1 MATNPT
7 VGALPTVIPPGVT
20 ADPTAQQ
27 EYISALDKVVE
38 ALEKRNK
45 INYFNVAGQ
54 FFDPGRTGSFGEAAG
69 RASTAMG
76 KEIEAQQ
83 AAAPSIA
90 LMRAQLAGQ
99 KYTLQNDAKALQII
113 ADNLGIEPQNAQQA
127 LSKGDLTP
135 SQIAK
140 IPQLYPIIATLSPA
154 RAEMLKNMHGM
165 LVESN
170 KVGADIGR
178 GTMDAV
184 KIVLETPGALPL
196 LPKMFTQGI
205 PGQATQP
212 TQAAPQGLGFN
223 PPAQGAVVSSPFG
236 QRTDPVDRTKTAM
249 HNGIDFAA
257 PNGAPVQ
264 AVLPGEVKFVGP
276 KGGFGNTIEIQH
288 KDGSTS
294 YYAHLDQVKVKPG
307 DVIREGAEIGTVG
320 STGKSTGAHVEFG
333 LRDKNNQPID
343 PTLLFKP
350 ATAAQPQGTQV
361 ASLTSPEGLGLKGQ
375 GEVAVGRVKESDKPF
390 QEMRANITKYNPASI
405 TSSNENLKE
414 LDQIAK
420 DTPRIFQIL
429 KNSGEGVWSAVKIG
443 AQEGVTLGR
452 FGSASLPIEKMAQA
466 YNLSPAESANLIRA
480 NQILGSE
487 FLNNVSQNR
496 GLLGINP
503 TDNDARLLQA
513 PMATISD
520 SSKSVQ
526 YWIRQ
531 QALLNEQRLG
541 LFNAMSAHDNRVGS
555 SAPPASFFSSKDY
568 NNVLETYSKNR
579 RMLEETMS
587 PYGKR

>member
-1 MATNPT
+1 MATNPI
-7 VGALPTVIPPGVT
+7 VGALPTAIPPGIT
-20 ADPTAQQ
+20 GDQTAQQ
-27 EYISALDKVVE
+27 EYMSALDKVVE
-38 ALEKRNK
+38 SLEKRNQ

-99 KYTLQNDAKALQII
+99 KYTLQNDAKALNII
-113 ADNLGIEPQNAQQA
+113 ADNLGIEPQNTQQA
-127 LSKGDLTP
+127 LMKGDLTP
-135 SQIAK
+135 TQIAK
-140 IPQLYPIIATLSPA
+140 IPQLYPIIATLSPS

-170 KVGADIGR
+170 KVGAEIGK

-205 PGQATQP
+205 PGQAAQTTQ
-212 TQAAPQGLGFN
+212 TVPQGLGFS
-223 PPAQGAVVSSPFG
+223 PPAKDAVISSPFG

-257 PNGAPVQ
+257 PNGSPVQ

-307 DVIREGAEIGTVG
+307 DVIREGSEIGTVG

-343 PTLLFKP
+343 PTMLFKP

-375 GEVAVGRVKESDKPF
+375 GEVGVGRVREADKPF
-390 QEMRANITKYNPASI
+390 QEMRANITKFNPASI
-405 TSSNENLKE
+405 TTSNANLEE
-414 LDQIAK
+414 LNKIAIE
-420 DTPRIFQIL
+420 TPRIFQIL
-429 KNSGEGVWSAVKIG
+429 KQSGEGVWSAVKVG
-443 AQEGVTLGR
+443 AQEGVTAGR
-452 FGSASLPIEKMAQA
+452 FGSVSLPIEKMAQA
-466 YNLSPAESANLIRA
+466 YNLTATESANLTRA

-513 PMATISD
+513 PMPTISD

-541 LFNAMSAHDNRVGS
+541 LFNAMDAHDKKVGAA
-555 SAPPASFFSSKDY
+555 APPSAFFSSKDY
-568 NNVLETYSKNR
+568 TNILDSYSKNR
-579 RMLEETMS
+579 RELEKTLA
-587 PYGKR
+587 PYGSR

>member
-1 MATNPT
+1 MATNPL
-7 VGALPTVIPPGVT
+7 VGALPTAIPPGIT
-20 ADPTAQQ
+20 GDSSAQQ
-27 EYISALDKVVE
+27 EYMSALDKVVE
-38 ALEKRNK
+38 SLEKRNQ
-45 INYFNVAGQ
+45 INWFNVAGQ
-54 FFDPGRTGSFGEAAG
+54 FFDPGRSGSFGEAAG
-69 RASTAMG
+69 RASSAMG

-90 LMRAQLAGQ
+90 LMKAQLSGQ
-99 KYTLQNDAKALQII
+99 KYTLQNDAKALNII

-170 KVGADIGR
+170 KVGAEIGK

-184 KIVLETPGALPL
+184 KIVLETPSALPL

-205 PGQATQP
+205 PGQAGQP
-212 TQAAPQGLGFN
+212 TQAAPQGLGLN
-223 PPAQGAVVSSPFG
+223 LPAKDAVISSPFG
-236 QRTDPVDRTKTAM
+236 QRIDPVDRTKTAM

-257 PNGAPVQ
+257 PSGSPVQ

-294 YYAHLDQVKVKPG
+294 YYAHLDQIKVKPG
-307 DVIREGAEIGTVG
+307 DVIREGSDIGTVG

-343 PTLLFKP
+343 PSLLFKP
-350 ATAAQPQGTQV
+350 ATATQPQGTQV
-361 ASLTSPEGLGLKGQ
+361 ASLTSPEGLSLKGQ
-375 GEVAVGRVKESDKPF
+375 SEIGVGRIREADKPF
-390 QEMRANITKYNPASI
+390 QEMRVNITKFNPTSI
-405 TSSNENLKE
+405 TSSNENLRE

-429 KNSGEGVWSAVKIG
+429 RNSGEGVWSAVKTG

-452 FGSASLPIEKMAQA
+452 FGSASLPIEKMAQQ
-466 YNLSPAESANLIRA
+466 YNLSDTEIANLTRA

-526 YWIRQ
+526 YWVRQ

-541 LFNAMSAHDNRVGS
+541 LFNAMDAHDKRVGVA
-555 SAPPASFFSSKDY
+555 APPSAFFSSKDY
-568 NNVLETYSKNR
+568 TNVLETYSKNR
-579 RMLEETMS
+579 RTLEQTMS